1 MDKETLTKEAQEA
14 LNTLQDHLHQITKL
28 VEDLQ
33 LIARP
38 TGDVTFSS
46 MDRAKSVLVSLKD
59 TKEATEKLKKVL
71 KARAQER
78 MKEG

>member
-1 MDKETLTKEAQEA
+1 MEPIPRI
-14 LNTLQDHLHQITKL
+14 LQSHAEEIKKL
-28 VEDLQ
+28 VDDLQ

-46 MDRAKSVLVSLKD
+46 MDRAKSVLSSLKD
-59 TKEATEKLKKVL
+59 AKDATEKLKKVL

>member
-14 LNTLQDHLHQITKL
+14 LNTLQDHLHEITKL

-46 MDRAKSVLVSLKD
+46 LDRTKSVLVSLKD
-59 TKEATEKLKKVL
+59 AKDATEKVKKVL